1 MKTLIAAILLFA
13 VPAIAAD
20 YTAITKDNEV
30 TNRNAVQVLVT
41 TQTETTEFKTLDYLL
56 TQVMVERAKRD
67 AAIDRLRDLAAEIAL
82 VEAEV
87 NKVVLK
93 KIELLEP

>member
-1 MKTLIAAILLFA
+1 MKTLIVIILLFA

-30 TNRNAVQVLVT
+30 TNRNAVRVQVT
-41 TQTETTEFKTLDYLL
+41 TQTEQTEFRTLDYLL